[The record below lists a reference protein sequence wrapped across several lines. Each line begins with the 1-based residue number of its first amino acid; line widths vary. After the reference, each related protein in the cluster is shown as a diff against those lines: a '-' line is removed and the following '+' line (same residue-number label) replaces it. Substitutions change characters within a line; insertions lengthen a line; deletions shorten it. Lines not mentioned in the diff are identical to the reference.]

1 MNLPVIGTGGPVF
14 WIIAASG
21 VIAVLLFV
29 SRWFALRRA
38 RIDYADFLD
47 GVTNVLAKGNESEA
61 LAICDDNPGA
71 VSAIVTAAI
80 KNRRGTRESLHEAVD
95 STGRAEVGRLD
106 RRIAPLAVIAQ
117 LAPLLGLLGTVFGLV
132 DVAKVL
138 NSSDLVSSADLM
150 RAVTGTLATAGAGL
164 AVAIPVQLMH
174 EILRARLDRIT
185 SDLEAA
191 ASRIVSFL
199 LSSEAKG

>member
-1 MNLPVIGTGGPVF
+1 MNIQVLGSGGPVF
-14 WIIAASG
+14 WTIVASG
-21 VIAVLLFV
+21 AIAVLLFV

-38 RIDYADFLD
+38 RIDYADFLA

-61 LAICDDNPGA
+61 LAICDDNAGP
-71 VSAIVTAAI
+71 VPAIVAAAI
-80 KNRRGTRESLHEAVD
+80 KNRRGTREALIEAVD

-117 LAPLLGLLGTVFGLV
+117 LAPLLGLLGTVFGLA
-132 DVAKVL
+132 DVAKTL
-138 NSSDLVSSADLM
+138 NSSELVSSADLIG
-150 RAVTGTLATAGAGL
+150 ATVGTLATAGAGL

-174 EILRARLDRIT
+174 EILRARVDRIT

-191 ASRIVSFL
+191 ASRIVSVV
-199 LSSEAKG
+199 LSQGARG

>member
-1 MNLPVIGTGGPVF
+1 MNLPVAGTSGVVF
-14 WIIAASG
+14 WTIALSG
-21 VIAVLLFV
+21 AAGVLLFV
-29 SRWFALRRA
+29 SRWFAIRRA
-38 RIDYADFLD
+38 RIDYADFIA
-47 GVTNVLAKGNESEA
+47 GVENVISKGNESEA
-61 LAICDDNPGA
+61 LAICDDSPGA
-71 VSAIVTAAI
+71 VSSIVAAAI
-80 KNRRGTRESLHEAVD
+80 RNRRGSPESLREAVD

-117 LAPLLGLLGTVFGLV
+117 LAPLLGLLGTVFGLA

-138 NSSDLVSSADLM
+138 NSAELVSSADLM
-150 RAVTGTLATAGAGL
+150 QAVVGTLATAGAGL

-191 ASRIVSFL
+191 ASRIVAFM
-199 LSSEAKG
+199 LSPGGNG